1 MGRVIMTF
9 FENFECV
16 TIGNRC
22 VTNHKFLFP
31 NYVLYHN
38 AEVLL
43 KLKNMLQKI
52 NDVTLEKCST
62 RSLNVLQS
70 SNTFW
75 DIKEHMYFVLIN

>member
-1 MGRVIMTF
+1 MGCVIMTF

-52 NDVTLEKCST
+52 KAVTLEKCST
-62 RSLNVLQS
+62 RSLIVLQI
-70 SNTFW
+70 SNIFW
-75 DIKEHMYFVLIN
+75 DIKQHMYFVPID